1 MRAILTVLAIL
12 LASTPLLGARA
23 QGSDDVCSSL
33 LVPAIQQVGLEPV
46 MSAGV
51 LGCTYDGSAWSMR
64 TVMDTQPGA
73 NPRVLDERGVH
84 IQSLIDTMGMDAV
97 FTNTLRFDRS
107 TSTIYTVGAGGNINS
122 SSIANEGLGAGP
134 NWLNNYRSLYTN
146 AMEVYLINSSAENP
160 ELVQYMEW
168 FMARRDVTLQAMSG
182 GMNPMS
188 ETAFLSNWGFQ
199 QFPWFWQMADPIA
212 IGSFVEEV
220 LQTTSTDSE
229 DSTAGEQ
236 NDGSSLALS
245 PSEII
250 AQPGDVVLVE
260 IEFPRLQG
268 IHSVAFM
275 VYGERMWV
283 NNLPM
288 AYVDTEGSFACSEG
302 HAGDI
307 VPPDQRA
314 LDVLTTPNYPPTFLE
329 LEIDPSARPGDRLS
343 LCVEMIGFSLDQEVF
358 AWNARIDIEVAG

>member
-1 MRAILTVLAIL
+1 MRAIVTVLALL
-12 LASTPLLGARA
+12 LASTPLLGTRA

-33 LVPAIQQVGLEPV
+33 LVPAIQQVGLEPSV
-46 MSAGV
+46 SAGV
-51 LGCTYDGSAWSMR
+51 LGCIHDGAVWSMR
-64 TVMDTQPGA
+64 TVMDIQPGA
-73 NPRVLDERGVH
+73 NPGVLDQRGIH

-97 FTNTLRFDRS
+97 FTNALRFDRS

-122 SSIANEGLGAGP
+122 SSIANEGIGAGL

-146 AMEVYLINSSAENP
+146 AMEVYLINTSGQNP
-160 ELVQYMEW
+160 ELIQYMEW
-168 FMARRDVTLQAMSG
+168 FMSRRDVTLQAMSG
-182 GMNPMS
+182 GMNPMT
-188 ETAFLSNWGFQ
+188 EAAFLSNWGFQ

-220 LQTTSTDSE
+220 LPTTTIDSE
-229 DSTAGEQ
+229 DSTTGEQ
-236 NDGSSLALS
+236 NEGSSLVLS
-245 PSEII
+245 PSRII

-288 AYVDTEGSFACSEG
+288 AYVDIDGGFACSEG
-302 HAGDI
+302 HEGDI

-314 LDVLTTPNYPPTFLE
+314 LDVLTTPDYPPTFLE
-329 LEIDPSARPGDRLS
+329 LEIDASARPDDRLS
-343 LCVEMIGFSLDQEVF
+343 LCVEMIGFSLDREVF
-358 AWNARIDIEVAG
+358 AWNARVDVEVAG